1 MDAGKESEKGQ
12 YPLSDELQALS
23 ADADEKHDYYMQVS
37 RVDVP
42 AARPGEKDYWVRRE
56 GETLRDSQEA
66 DAKRD
71 RFADDNAKG
80 LAREE
85 EVRSEGKPLDEGERA
100 AHESQV
106 RGFEDLEAGRKTQEG
121 FEAGMQRYDARMER
135 EDRNIHDLE
144 REVDQDVRMRDGE
157 QFQWDSAKLEG
168 ARARYDAAEK
178 GKADFE
184 ESYWKK
190 DAVED
195 KGSEGK
201 EQEKTGV
208 QESQG
213 KDEKESGKET
223 ERDFWSGTSR
233 EEAADASAAAEGE
246 KSEQRQSD
254 AGVAMSNEEENHL

>member
-1 MDAGKESEKGQ
+1 MDANNESEKGQ
-12 YPLSDELQALS
+12 YPLGDELQALS

-42 AARPGEKDYWVRRE
+42 AARSEEKDYWVRRE
-56 GETLRDSQEA
+56 GETLEDSQEA

-71 RFADDNAKG
+71 RFAEDNAKG

-85 EVRSEGKPLDEGERA
+85 EARSEGKPLGEGERA
-100 AHESQV
+100 AHESRV

-184 ESYWKK
+184 ERYWQK
-190 DAVED
+190 DAGEAD
-195 KGSEGK
+195 KGTEGK
-201 EQEKTGV
+201 DREQTESL
-208 QESQG
+208 ESQG
-213 KDEKESGKET
+213 KEEKESGAEAGRDYWNGTPTEANASSSSGMEASAGGCAEAEKEN
-223 ERDFWSGTSR
+223 DV
-233 EEAADASAAAEGE
+233 EAAYS
-246 KSEQRQSD
+246 S
-254 AGVAMSNEEENHL
+254 